1 MCFNCWK
8 SSKIWYLSIPNV
20 SPWYLLPWNECFC
33 PNAYC
38 QNTDHGP
45 VCVGRHIT
53 SHLFDLIDLWL
64 AGKPTTDQVIYLS
77 SAHPWNT
84 IGFVSIIPWYL
95 VPYPGVNIDAE
106 KNMEKT
112 LVFLGDWSI
121 NGGFSTHV
129 GLQEANSA
137 ARSFS
142 FLLVSLSHLRW
153 YLCEENAAAQV
164 RACAVRNK
172 ILIFNDLYISIKI

>member
-1 MCFNCWK
+1 MLKNHQPEYVQLQFVFVQPTLGWPFATENMVYSCFLDPHVDFFMCFNCRK

-33 PNAYC
+33 PSAYC

-53 SHLFDLIDLWL
+53 SHLFDLIDRWL
-64 AGKPTTDQVIYLS
+64 AGKPTTDQMIYLS

-84 IGFVSIIPWYL
+84 IGFVSIIRWYL

-112 LVFLGDWSI
+112 MVFLGDWSI
-121 NGGFSTHV
+121 NGGFSTH
-129 GLQEANSA
+129 
-137 ARSFS
+137 
-142 FLLVSLSHLRW
+142 
-153 YLCEENAAAQV
+153 LCWFT
-164 RACAVRNK
+164 RG
-172 ILIFNDLYISIKI
+172 

>member
-1 MCFNCWK
+1 MVYSCFLDPHVDFFMCFNCRK

-33 PNAYC
+33 PSAYC

-53 SHLFDLIDLWL
+53 SHLFDLIDRWL
-64 AGKPTTDQVIYLS
+64 AGKPTTDQMIYLS

-84 IGFVSIIPWYL
+84 IGFVSIIRWYL

-106 KNMEKT
+106 KNLEKT
-112 LVFLGDWSI
+112 MVFLGDWSI
-121 NGGFSTHV
+121 NGGFSTH
-129 GLQEANSA
+129 
-137 ARSFS
+137 
-142 FLLVSLSHLRW
+142 
-153 YLCEENAAAQV
+153 LCWFT
-164 RACAVRNK
+164 RG
-172 ILIFNDLYISIKI
+172 